1 MLAATGKD
9 QRQASRILPGV
20 TSGAC
25 HVAAGIVRL
34 RRRPL
39 RGCSGPGG
47 HLGRVARHVDD
58 EANGAASLKQF
69 RHRFAIVCLRGP
81 QSRGKCGNPRQ
92 CGDLGPARDFAADRR
107 HSPVEG
113 SRLKIVVSPVR
124 VRVSPLAKA
133 LQNRIFRRSKRSRQ
147 RRANWAQDRESVPK
161 ERIWRANSGDA
172 PLPKLDA
179 RAATSHATPPN
190 LRSTPLT
197 RGTRS
202 ADSIKGFPRRDLH
215 GPSELNSR
223 PRPSQPMSRD
233 GRMLCMAGRRRE
245 GGRRALRRGRGRR
258 GGRLLRLARCD
269 SATRPSNGSPRVS
282 LVAA

>member
-34 RRRPL
+34 RRRPW

-124 VRVSPLAKA
+124 VRVSPLSEVPA
-133 LQNRIFRRSKRSRQ
+133 NRPVLAHFGGPRERR
-147 RRANWAQDRESVPK
+147 
-161 ERIWRANSGDA
+161 NSGTRTVTPHDNRMVLA
-172 PLPKLDA
+172 PICISTAQCMPALRNRQVKPVIRGHRPRGLTLVARVPETSSQPRDA
-179 RAATSHATPPN
+179 RAPGAQPAGAGARTHRRLGGAHGQDVW
-190 LRSTPLT
+190 RA
-197 RGTRS
+197 S
-202 ADSIKGFPRRDLH
+202 APRR
-215 GPSELNSR
+215 
-223 PRPSQPMSRD
+223 RD
-233 GRMLCMAGRRRE
+233 EA
-245 GGRRALRRGRGRR
+245 
-258 GGRLLRLARCD
+258 
-269 SATRPSNGSPRVS
+269 
-282 LVAA
+282 